1 MADPLQ
7 ATLCPRIS
15 FSISG
20 QDLTKINVLVR
31 VSSITWWR
39 TVHES
44 ATKAEEVTYGYELCK
59 RTSCMT
65 SDRETRPWP
74 RATRSR
80 HCKCGIFSPCSFIL
94 LVMVGHDRK
103 TLRKT
108 AITRINYLTRLT
120 TSSFLFENPRII
132 SLFFLTRQL
141 FHSYLIHIIQ
151 IYLNNSSSKQED
163 VKIQLSVKIIYYL
176 YFLFHCSIQYLIL

>member
-1 MADPLQ
+1 MGMNSAKGLPVWPLIGKQ
-7 ATLCPRIS
+7 GR
-15 FSISG
+15 G
-20 QDLTKINVLVR
+20 
-31 VSSITWWR
+31 
-39 TVHES
+39 HE
-44 ATKAEEVTYGYELCK
+44 L
-59 RTSCMT
+59 
-65 SDRETRPWP
+65 
-74 RATRSR
+74 TRSR

-176 YFLFHCSIQYLIL
+176 YFLFAFKECE